1 MTTSSLKSRTEQ
13 VIKPK
18 HPKGCQGQDDNL
30 PSDDGKSKPKGANT
44 MIIKLNDVHS
54 LTVNYNKEYN
64 CYDVELIE
72 YCKTRVIKLRPER
85 YTKEA
90 LEEEYG
96 ITL

>member
-1 MTTSSLKSRTEQ
+1 
-13 VIKPK
+13 
-18 HPKGCQGQDDNL
+18 
-30 PSDDGKSKPKGANT
+30 

-54 LTVNYNKEYN
+54 LIVNYNKEYN

-72 YCKTRVIKLRPER
+72 YCEPRVIKLRPER

>member
-1 MTTSSLKSRTEQ
+1 
-13 VIKPK
+13 
-18 HPKGCQGQDDNL
+18 
-30 PSDDGKSKPKGANT
+30 

-54 LTVNYNKEYN
+54 LIVNYNKEYN

-72 YCKTRVIKLRPER
+72 YCEPRVIKLRPER

-96 ITL
+96 ITLCYKAE